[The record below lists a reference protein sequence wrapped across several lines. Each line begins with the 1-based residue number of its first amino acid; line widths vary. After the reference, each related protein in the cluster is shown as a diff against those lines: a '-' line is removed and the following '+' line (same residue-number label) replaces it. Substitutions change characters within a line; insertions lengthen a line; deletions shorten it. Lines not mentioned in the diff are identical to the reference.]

1 MAFVVL
7 VVLTL
12 SMLLAHILLRNCHQL
27 FYHLPRSNSCIK
39 GSWQG
44 WSEEGDSKFLK
55 CLTTSIANHSS
66 CIHPLARYNEA
77 FYTSTCVNIL
87 MMAPFSIYDAC
98 PGKSRQWWWVQRGCR
113 PSVPEAWICAQSAL
127 EHDSMQAIGP
137 GAHSEAGQMST
148 SVLLTWP
155 HWPSPSVTW
164 AMTAIDHRDYWREHL
179 LQ

>member
-1 MAFVVL
+1 MEWRRRQQVPKVFDNI
-7 VVLTL
+7 
-12 SMLLAHILLRNCHQL
+12 HRQL
-27 FYHLPRSNSCIK
+27 FLPHWPTGPMQYNS
-39 GSWQG
+39 
-44 WSEEGDSKFLK
+44 
-55 CLTTSIANHSS
+55 
-66 CIHPLARYNEA
+66 P
-77 FYTSTCVNIL
+77 CVNIL

-98 PGKSRQWWWVQRGCR
+98 PGKSGQWWWVQRGCR
-113 PSVPEAWICAQSAL
+113 PSVPAAWICAQSAL

-179 LQ
+179 LQQNSSSVLQYTLSSTQYIHVMIY